1 MPPVAAGGL
10 LWAADD
16 EALAAGADVA
26 AVGADEVPC
35 ADDAAALLDV
45 GALAGVFD
53 DEHATR
59 LATTAT
65 DSAVVLP
72 SRRPIVDVFTGFL
85 PRLGVCWSRSADAQ
99 SGAGH
104 GARQASCGMMTAIRP
119 NRFANRFDRIVKA
132 TTSVVNGGSTPKR

>member
-1 MPPVAAGGL
+1 VKVPPVAAGGL

-16 EALAAGADVA
+16 EALTAGADVA
-26 AVGADEVPC
+26 AAGADEVPC
-35 ADDAAALLDV
+35 DDDAAALLDV

-72 SRRPIVDVFTGFL
+72 TRRPIVDVFTDFL
-85 PRLGVCWSRSADAQ
+85 PRLGVVGLAQ
-99 SGAGH
+99 QTRKVAPAMAPVGQIA
-104 GARQASCGMMTAIRP
+104 A
-119 NRFANRFDRIVKA
+119 
-132 TTSVVNGGSTPKR
+132 